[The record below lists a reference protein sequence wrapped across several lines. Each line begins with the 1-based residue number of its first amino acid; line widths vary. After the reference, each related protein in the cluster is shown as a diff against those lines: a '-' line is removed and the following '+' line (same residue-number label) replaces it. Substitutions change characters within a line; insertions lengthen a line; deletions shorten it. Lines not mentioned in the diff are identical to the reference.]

1 LKSIYVPDR
10 KVPKDY
16 VEKLY
21 ELSRSK
27 YARSLLEA
35 KKKIIEEHKD
45 IVEKLDSFAEPII

>member
-1 LKSIYVPDR
+1 
-10 KVPKDY
+10 
-16 VEKLY
+16 LY
-21 ELSRSK
+21 QLSRSK